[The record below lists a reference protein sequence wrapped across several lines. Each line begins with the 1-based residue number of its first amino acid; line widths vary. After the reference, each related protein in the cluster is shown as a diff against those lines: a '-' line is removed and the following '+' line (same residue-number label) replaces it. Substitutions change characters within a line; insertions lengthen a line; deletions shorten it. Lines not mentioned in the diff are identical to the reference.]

1 MRNSHYHK
9 NMGYYSR
16 HAIFL
21 MDNDIQK
28 LKTIQKLLEDKDIYF
43 VIRKQTVYLETGE
56 PLRIPCISDVN
67 WNSGM
72 GYKWYDFDYDMQAV
86 SELFNEQFPDVQ
98 ILVYEKTEDE
108 FEILHT
114 FLAGER
120 LHYDDVIHYQKELEK
135 VCKSLN
141 KRGTHYRI
149 PYYKVASIAHHPTI
163 VFHGGAYTFIGY
175 IVFEL
180 YEDCWRFSLNT
191 PRVGHGCQNYNFLPE
206 RIKAMQLL
214 NEYLLS
220 IRDAGKLREVAIPRP
235 RRQRF

>member
-1 MRNSHYHK
+1 
-9 NMGYYSR
+9 MGYYSR

-43 VIRKQTVYLETGE
+43 VIRKQTVYLENGE

-141 KRGTHYRI
+141 SLPDSLLQSCKHSQPSYNCIPWRCLHLYR
-149 PYYKVASIAHHPTI
+149 
-163 VFHGGAYTFIGY
+163 
-175 IVFEL
+175 L
-180 YEDCWRFSLNT
+180 YC
-191 PRVGHGCQNYNFLPE
+191 
-206 RIKAMQLL
+206 
-214 NEYLLS
+214 
-220 IRDAGKLREVAIPRP
+220 LRTV
-235 RRQRF
+235 